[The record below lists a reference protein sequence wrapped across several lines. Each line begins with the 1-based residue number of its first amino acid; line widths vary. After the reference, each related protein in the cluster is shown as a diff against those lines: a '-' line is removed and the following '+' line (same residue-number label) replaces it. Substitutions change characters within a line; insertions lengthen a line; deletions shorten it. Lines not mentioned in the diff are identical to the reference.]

1 MVVGCKKDLVD
12 KNRAQYLMINTKVL
26 KMLKML
32 DPDSQVMYTET
43 GLINNQA
50 QRRQVSQD
58 DIRVFIQKVYGNEI
72 RLE

>member
-1 MVVGCKKDLVD
+1 
-12 KNRAQYLMINTKVL
+12 MINTKVL
-26 KMLKML
+26 KMLKGL

>member
-26 KMLKML
+26 KMLKGL
-32 DPDSQVMYTET
+32 DPDNQVMYTET

>member
-26 KMLKML
+26 KMLKGL
-32 DPDSQVMYTET
+32 DPEGQVMYTET

-50 QRRQVSQD
+50 NRRQVS
-58 DIRVFIQKVYGNEI
+58 
-72 RLE
+72 